1 MRLTVD
7 RYLVVNEARR
17 DEVIL
22 YRERSEADG

>member
-7 RYLVVNEARR
+7 RYLVVNEARH